1 MCTWNWRPKHSLES
15 CFLTAII
22 SSVFCSAISIEN
34 PSIYWNQ
41 LTDHRNWCSWPYK
54 DLMSGLTRSFAPP
67 IDNAATTA
75 LKVFRL
81 GDSMSAQKAT
91 TSGLYRQKPPRPT
104 HQKKGA
110 NTTGP
115 LGTWAHTEQAWISH
129 PNLNLSDPSTQSLG
143 ESGNGCL
150 PHCSVAVQ
158 TTTTTTP
165 PFLHH
170 HHVSDRICVC
180 WVRRSLL

>member
-1 MCTWNWRPKHSLES
+1 MHVKLTSQTQPWKLFPNSHHFKCLLLCHFNRESIHLLKPTNWPQELVQLALQGSHVWTHEVICSSNWQRCHYCLES
-15 CFLTAII
+15 
-22 SSVFCSAISIEN
+22 
-34 PSIYWNQ
+34 
-41 LTDHRNWCSWPYK
+41 
-54 DLMSGLTRSFAPP
+54 
-67 IDNAATTA
+67 
-75 LKVFRL
+75 FRL